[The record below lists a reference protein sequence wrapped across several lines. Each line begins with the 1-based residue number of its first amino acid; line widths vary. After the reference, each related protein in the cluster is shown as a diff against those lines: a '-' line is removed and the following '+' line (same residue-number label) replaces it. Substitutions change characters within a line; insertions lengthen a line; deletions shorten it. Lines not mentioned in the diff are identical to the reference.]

1 MKNLEMLDASSV
13 IHNLVIVVFDMC
25 SSSKII
31 EDLSRTKSL
40 IQYDRLMK
48 NLRLWL
54 WSNAKASNFILY
66 KFTGDGW
73 ILLFPALEIDGESLM
88 RFLVRLSCQHNSL
101 WKQMIEGHL
110 ESIPESTGLTFGIE
124 TGELRKVV
132 LGNEVE
138 FVGRALNVAC
148 RLQSS
153 VKDKGRAPDYLCLFS
168 RKMFN
173 TYLRDMDEFK
183 FHNVTRT
190 LRNISGGERYRCMK
204 VNLTNHVR
212 RREEV

>member
-1 MKNLEMLDASSV
+1 
-13 IHNLVIVVFDMC
+13 MC

-48 NLRLWL
+48 NLRLMAL
-54 WSNAKASNFILY
+54 EQCQSIHFILY

-124 TGELRKVV
+124 TASCVRSFL
-132 LGNEVE
+132 
-138 FVGRALNVAC
+138 A
-148 RLQSS
+148 
-153 VKDKGRAPDYLCLFS
+153 
-168 RKMFN
+168 
-173 TYLRDMDEFK
+173 
-183 FHNVTRT
+183 
-190 LRNISGGERYRCMK
+190 MK
-204 VNLTNHVR
+204 
-212 RREEV
+212 